1 MKLTLFMLFIK
12 NYENKTIVKNP
23 LFDIL
28 NQKNTERHM
37 TVNEYNYIE
46 DIKKLS
52 NFSELTTTNFIQ
64 NKNNNISND
73 DVLNQNSFE
82 LMKAPSFYFFVFS
95 LFILLSICL
104 TIIFNFIRIKNNSKK
119 DVIIQK
125 YDIKHDVCVDLN
137 V

>member
-1 MKLTLFMLFIK
+1 MLFIK